1 MIKNADMP
9 AGTKPHQIID
19 ANDEFFKPGRDGL
32 TKREHFAA
40 MAMQGIAANH
50 SLVDDAGAAKWV
62 ASQSLAYA
70 DALLYALEKGSD
82 R

>member
-1 MIKNADMP
+1 MIKNADKP
-9 AGTKPHQIID
+9 AAPVLHTID
-19 ANDEFFKPGRDGL
+19 GNWNKEPIDEYKGL

-40 MAMQGIAANH
+40 MAMQGIASNH
-50 SLVDDAGAAKWV
+50 RLVDDAGAAKWV

-70 DALLYALEKGSD
+70 DALLEALEKGND